1 MWGGG
6 VSRHATEVGRS
17 IFNTFVKN
25 RHNHDNS
32 AAMAWAI
39 SKRLM
44 STNEMT
50 VREALSTAI
59 DEEMSA
65 DSKVL
70 VLGEEVLGVF
80 HL

>member
-1 MWGGG
+1 MW
-6 VSRHATEVGRS
+6 V
-17 IFNTFVKN
+17 
-25 RHNHDNS
+25 
-32 AAMAWAI
+32 
-39 SKRLM
+39 LQ
-44 STNEMT
+44 MT

-80 HL
+80 HLQLSALRQFCKQTPLSLILVHYCPSLNW

>member
-1 MWGGG
+1 MW
-6 VSRHATEVGRS
+6 V
-17 IFNTFVKN
+17 
-25 RHNHDNS
+25 
-32 AAMAWAI
+32 
-39 SKRLM
+39 LQ
-44 STNEMT
+44 MT

>member
-1 MWGGG
+1 MW
-6 VSRHATEVGRS
+6 V
-17 IFNTFVKN
+17 
-25 RHNHDNS
+25 
-32 AAMAWAI
+32 
-39 SKRLM
+39 LQ
-44 STNEMT
+44 MT

-80 HL
+80 HLQHSALHQFCKQTPLSNAGTLLSKS